1 MAILLTKLQK
11 MEKIIRFA
19 ATFIVRK
26 KSKYYNEPMH
36 VKKLRTHRFS

>member
-19 ATFIVRK
+19 ATFMLRK
-26 KSKYYNEPMH
+26 KSKYYNKPVH
-36 VKKLRTHRFS
+36 AKKLRTHRFS